1 MTIHEVLATLK
12 ANLKQTD
19 ITLYPGANEQLIQQF
34 EQEMNLV
41 LPADFKVFYSFCNG
55 FYSAR
60 DEFQMIALEEILDQK
75 HELQPQQFYLAE
87 VLIYC
92 DVWEVE
98 LTNQPS
104 GYRIHNMGVTLTDSL
119 AAFLNRF
126 LHAGVYQENG
136 LYNWREEAR
145 PLRG

>member
-1 MTIHEVLATLK
+1 MTIHELLSILK
-12 ANLKQTD
+12 ANLNQTD
-19 ITLYPGANEQLIQQF
+19 ITLYPGASEQLIQYF

-41 LPADFKVFYSFCNG
+41 LPADFKTFYLFCNG
-55 FYSAR
+55 FYSAK

-75 HELQPQQFYLAE
+75 HELELQQFCLAE

-92 DVWEVE
+92 DMWEVE

-104 GYRIHNMGVTLTDSL
+104 GYRIHNLGVTLTDSL

-126 LHAGVYQENG
+126 LQGGIYQENG
-136 LYNWREEAR
+136 LYTWREEAR
-145 PLRG
+145 SLHG